1 MRGFLEVVVRHSD
14 RLVVGAIAKSSDG
27 TRGVGGRAGVSSD
40 DDDRRRIEVIE
51 HSSQR
56 TRPRAGRDG
65 DVPDDRKLVILGQ
78 LWDFRF
84 GDSNL
89 PGAPGVSLDQILD
102 GRRQL
107 ARDYHAY
114 PFAQLPKQPF
124 ERGDGFRSIVEN
136 IIDPGQD
143 HDPNR
148 IELELGCADETA
160 KLGCTAGDS
169 QNGPALEDPSGARG
183 AGDRYDFDSG
193 RAGEPEN
200 RLRDGQRSLGI
211 SSYDYHLGS
220 ARGWID
226 ASEGRSQKF
235 RNRLSRMRKR
245 VDQILAALDLSGRT
259 LANFLQFRNP
269 NPLFC
274 NVA

>member
-14 RLVVGAIAKSSDG
+14 RLVVGAIAKSPDG
-27 TRGVGGRAGVSSD
+27 TRGIGGRAGVSSD

-56 TRPRAGRDG
+56 ARPRAGG
-65 DVPDDRKLVILGQ
+65 DSDVSDDRKLVILGQ

-107 ARDYHAY
+107 ARDYDAY
-114 PFAQLPKQPF
+114 RFAQLPKQPF

-143 HDPNR
+143 HDANR
-148 IELELGCADETA
+148 IQLELGCAHETA
-160 KLGCTAGDS
+160 KLGCAAGDR
-169 QNGPALEDPSGARG
+169 QNRPALEDPSGARG
-183 AGDRYDFDSG
+183 VGDRHDFDS
-193 RAGEPEN
+193 RWPGEPEHC
-200 RLRDGQRSLGI
+200 LRDGQRGLGI
-211 SSYDYHLGS
+211 SSYDYYLGS

-226 ASEGRSQKF
+226 AS
-235 RNRLSRMRKR
+235 
-245 VDQILAALDLSGRT
+245 
-259 LANFLQFRNP
+259 
-269 NPLFC
+269 
-274 NVA
+274 